1 MSWKTWMVSS
11 FAAVSLAIAGAA
23 ESEAYAA
30 KPAKLAIESAQPVNA
45 STVKEYIV
53 KGKGLKGAKIKIVIT
68 DGKASVTHDT
78 VVQKSGS
85 FEAPVNVSTLR
96 DGTLT
101 VSVTQIIKGQKHSR
115 VQKKIIKDTKAPSVP
130 VITNKGWINAKQQN
144 AYAVQGTAEP
154 HSAVQVLLSDG
165 KQRITKT
172 VRADGKGRF
181 RAVIDA
187 RKLAEGEITVSAV
200 SVDSAGNQSGQSKK
214 VLRKDVS
221 IEAPELLNEGYI
233 NAFNYEAYPVTGT
246 GTPGEKV
253 VVEAADGKK
262 SVSASG
268 LVDEDGNYEVEINTS
283 SLKDGKIAIRVKT
296 IDQAG
301 NESRMASVV
310 LIKSLS
316 SPAKPSIDNK
326 GYVNASADAT
336 AYEVTGKGEPGAEV
350 EVTLSDGT
358 NEISTV
364 GTVEENGRYH
374 VEADISPLSDGLITI
389 TAVQTSVTGNVS
401 PEATATVWKDTAVAA
416 PSLNAL
422 PAVTNQNQAA
432 YTIAGTAESNA
443 SVQIIITDGQK
454 SLVEWTSADS
464 NGNFSK
470 TIDLSAFHNGQLMII
485 VTQEDKAQNHSE
497 ATTAT
502 VTKGQ

>member
-1 MSWKTWMVSS
+1 M
-11 FAAVSLAIAGAA
+11 
-23 ESEAYAA
+23 
-30 KPAKLAIESAQPVNA
+30 
-45 STVKEYIV
+45 KEYIV

-68 DGKASVTHDT
+68 DGKASVTHYT
-78 VVQKSGS
+78 AVQKSGS

-154 HSAVQVLLSDG
+154 HSAVKVSLSDG

-172 VRADGKGRF
+172 VHADGKGRF

-283 SLKDGKIAIRVKT
+283 SLKDGKITIRVKT

-310 LIKSLS
+310 LIKSLT
-316 SPAKPSIDNK
+316 SPAKPSIENK

-350 EVTLSDGT
+350 EVTLFAIVRDRTRLLGRGT
-358 NEISTV
+358 KSKGDFLWE
-364 GTVEENGRYH
+364 
-374 VEADISPLSDGLITI
+374 
-389 TAVQTSVTGNVS
+389 TSSQGD
-401 PEATATVWKDTAVAA
+401 W
-416 PSLNAL
+416 
-422 PAVTNQNQAA
+422 
-432 YTIAGTAESNA
+432 
-443 SVQIIITDGQK
+443 
-454 SLVEWTSADS
+454 
-464 NGNFSK
+464 
-470 TIDLSAFHNGQLMII
+470 
-485 VTQEDKAQNHSE
+485 
-497 ATTAT
+497 
-502 VTKGQ
+502 